1 MREYAVDTIKT
12 LPPAAVGMLTF
23 AGLTIEH
30 WIQVLTVLW
39 LVILIVGKVRDAVV
53 WYRHDPTRPLWE
65 RLTRE

>member
-30 WIQVLTVLW
+30 WIQILTIAW
-39 LVILIVGKVRDAVV
+39 LVILVFGKVRDGIV
-53 WYRHDPTRPLWE
+53 WYRKDNSRPLWE
-65 RLTRE
+65 RLFRE